1 SRVRPAS
8 SLRVHR
14 IAEPNAASPTD
25 QVMASPN
32 HSPASRRRSSSP
44 ATTQATAST
53 CRVPPGGAS
62 IGRPSVVDGGSSE
75 AISHPNRYST
85 APNPA
90 ANDRTTK
97 ASRMTVG
104 STSRRSAMPPATP
117 ATTRFVRLRRNGARR
132 AWTMGSFV
140 SRMDELLGGSWRCSH
155 TGCTAAMGFLP
166 QRGQRRLRVFPGA
179 SPMAR
184 ACRSRMIGLMDTNSN
199 LSSTGTAPGTPGPT
213 AGPTTTRRLVRRKD
227 QRMIAGVAA
236 GLGDYFDVDPVWF
249 RLGFVVSAFLGG
261 AGIILYGAMWLLLP
275 SVEGPVPGQ
284 PPLPPR
290 MERMV
295 RRIDRTPGWVGVILL
310 LLGVLLLANR
320 IVAWRPGIF
329 WGVVLVA
336 IGVLLFRR
344 PVSARRRGAEVP
356 SSPPPSPSLIADVG
370 PSLDQP
376 TSGVSPEPT
385 QGTPVEPAAIATAPP
400 PPKEVFEAPRQRERS
415 SLGWMVVGAVLLALG
430 VAALLDV
437 ANAIRMSLVQYLA
450 VALALIGVGLLTGA
464 FVGRARWLVVPGLL
478 LIPFLLVASLIEVP
492 VA

>member
-1 SRVRPAS
+1 
-8 SLRVHR
+8 
-14 IAEPNAASPTD
+14 
-25 QVMASPN
+25 
-32 HSPASRRRSSSP
+32 
-44 ATTQATAST
+44 
-53 CRVPPGGAS
+53 
-62 IGRPSVVDGGSSE
+62 
-75 AISHPNRYST
+75 
-85 APNPA
+85 
-90 ANDRTTK
+90 
-97 ASRMTVG
+97 
-104 STSRRSAMPPATP
+104 
-117 ATTRFVRLRRNGARR
+117 
-132 AWTMGSFV
+132 
-140 SRMDELLGGSWRCSH
+140 
-155 TGCTAAMGFLP
+155 
-166 QRGQRRLRVFPGA
+166 
-179 SPMAR
+179 
-184 ACRSRMIGLMDTNSN
+184 
-199 LSSTGTAPGTPGPT
+199 
-213 AGPTTTRRLVRRKD
+213 
-227 QRMIAGVAA
+227 MIAGVAA

-478 LIPFLLVASLIEVP
+478 LIPFVLVASLIEVP
-492 VA
+492 FSGGLGDLTYRPASFSSIHPTYHLVAGQLTIDLRNTRLGIQPVAIRATNVAGRILVLVSPETPLEVRARVGSGDVSLFGQNYGGVKVDVRRSFGEAAPGSPGVVQLDLETSLGQVEVRS